1 MPEFTL
7 VTGAC
12 GGLGSAFVRLLA
24 ERGEALFL
32 TGRSETRLTALK
44 KELLAA
50 FPALTVE
57 VCACDLTDEASRAA
71 LFAFADD
78 RKMRFARLVYVAG
91 VDTQKA
97 LEKYTAQKV
106 VLQSRVNLEAACDL
120 ACGVFVRRGDFPEFL
135 AVGSMSAST
144 PMPYFALYSATKTGL
159 EQLFVALHGEWKG
172 RAKVTVVLPGGI
184 PTREDIKENI
194 RAHGWFG
201 RVSALSP
208 RTVAERSLRALARN
222 RRKTVIGGWNKLL
235 YALTRCVPT
244 GIRLSFVSRMW
255 SKTEKDAF

>member
-12 GGLGSAFVRLLA
+12 GGLGGAFARLLA

-32 TGRSETRLTALK
+32 TWRTEARLLALK
-44 KELLAA
+44 SRLLAD

-57 VCACDLTDEASRAA
+57 ICACDLTDEVSRAA
-71 LFAFADD
+71 LLAYADEKD
-78 RKMRFARLVYVAG
+78 MRFSRLVYVAG

-97 LEKYTAQKV
+97 LEKYTADKV

-120 ACGVFVRRGDFPEFL
+120 ARGVFARGGTEFL

-144 PMPYFALYSATKTGL
+144 PMPYFALYSATKKGL
-159 EQLFVALHGEWKG
+159 EQLFVALHTEWKG
-172 RAKVTVVLPGGI
+172 RAKVAVVLPGGI

-201 RVSALSP
+201 RVSALP
-208 RTVAERSLRALARN
+208 PHTVAERSLKALARN
-222 RRKTVIGGWNKLL
+222 RRKVVIGGWNKLL
-235 YALTRCVPT
+235 YALTKCVPT
-244 GIRLSFVSRMW
+244 GIRLAFVARMW

>member
-12 GGLGSAFVRLLA
+12 GGLGGAFVRLLA

-32 TGRSETRLTALK
+32 TGRTEARLLALK
-44 KELLAA
+44 SRLLAD

-57 VCACDLTDEASRAA
+57 ICACDLTDEVSRAA
-71 LFAFADD
+71 LLAYADEKD
-78 RKMRFARLVYVAG
+78 MRFSRLVYVAG

-97 LEKYTAQKV
+97 LEKYTADKV

-120 ACGVFVRRGDFPEFL
+120 ARGVFARGGTEFL

-144 PMPYFALYSATKTGL
+144 PMPYFALYSATKKGL
-159 EQLFVALHGEWKG
+159 EQLFVALHAEWKG

-201 RVSALSP
+201 RVSALP
-208 RTVAERSLRALARN
+208 PHTVAERSLKALSRN
-222 RRKTVIGGWNKLL
+222 RRKVVIGGWNKLL
-235 YALTRCVPT
+235 YALTKCVPT
-244 GIRLSFVSRMW
+244 GIRLAFVARMW

>member
-120 ACGVFVRRGDFPEFL
+120 ACGVYVRRGDFPEFL

-144 PMPYFALYSATKTGL
+144 PMPYFALYSAAKKGL
-159 EQLFVALHGEWKG
+159 EQLFVALHEEWRG
-172 RAKVTVVLPGGI
+172 RADVTVVLPGGI

-194 RAHGWFG
+194 RSHGWFG
-201 RVSALSP
+201 RVSALPP
-208 RTVAERSLRALARN
+208 RTVAERALKALSRNKRRA
-222 RRKTVIGGWNKLL
+222 VIGFWNKLL
-235 YALTRCVPT
+235 YGATRLVPLSL
-244 GIRLSFVSRMW
+244 RLRFVARMW
-255 SKTEKDAF
+255 SRTQKDAF

>member
-44 KELLAA
+44 KELLAD

-57 VCACDLTDEASRAA
+57 ICACDLTDEVSRAA
-71 LFAFADD
+71 LLAYADEKD
-78 RKMRFARLVYVAG
+78 MRFSRLVYVAG

-97 LEKYTAQKV
+97 LEKYTADKV

-120 ACGVFVRRGDFPEFL
+120 ARGVFARGGTEFL

-144 PMPYFALYSATKTGL
+144 PMPYFALYSATKKGL
-159 EQLFVALHGEWKG
+159 EQLFVALHAEWKG

-201 RVSALSP
+201 RVSALPP
-208 RTVAERSLRALARN
+208 RTVAERSLKALARD
-222 RRKTVIGGWNKLL
+222 RRKVVIGGWNKLL
-235 YALTRCVPT
+235 YALTKCVPT
-244 GIRLSFVSRMW
+244 GIRLAFVARMW

>member
-12 GGLGSAFVRLLA
+12 GGLGGAFVRLLA
-24 ERGEALFL
+24 ERGAALFL
-32 TGRSETRLTALK
+32 TGRTEARLLALK
-44 KELLAA
+44 SRLLAD

-57 VCACDLTDEASRAA
+57 ICACDLTDEVSRAA
-71 LFAFADD
+71 LLAYADEKD
-78 RKMRFARLVYVAG
+78 MRFSRLVYVAG

-97 LEKYTAQKV
+97 LEKYTADKV

-120 ACGVFVRRGDFPEFL
+120 ARGVFARGGTEFL

-144 PMPYFALYSATKTGL
+144 PMPYFALYSATKKGL
-159 EQLFVALHGEWKG
+159 EQLFVALHAEWKG

-208 RTVAERSLRALARN
+208 RTVAERSLKALARN
-222 RRKTVIGGWNKLL
+222 RRKVVIGGWNKLL
-235 YALTRCVPT
+235 YALTKCVPT
-244 GIRLSFVSRMW
+244 GIRLAFVARMW

>member
-12 GGLGSAFVRLLA
+12 GGLGGAFVRLLA

-32 TGRSETRLTALK
+32 TGRTEARLAALK
-44 KELLAA
+44 HSLLAD

-57 VCACDLTDEASRAA
+57 ICACDLTDEASRAA
-71 LFAFADD
+71 LLAFADG
-78 RKMRFARLVYVAG
+78 RQMRIARLVYVAG

-97 LEKYTAQKV
+97 LEKYTADKI
-106 VLQSRVNLEAACDL
+106 VLQSRVNLEGACDL
-120 ACGVFVRRGDFPEFL
+120 ARGAFARGGTEFL

-144 PMPYFALYSATKTGL
+144 PMPYFALYSATKKGL
-159 EQLFVALHGEWKG
+159 EQLFVALHAEWKG

-184 PTREDIKENI
+184 PTREDIRENI

-201 RVSALSP
+201 RVSALPP
-208 RTVAERSLRALARN
+208 RTVAERSLKALARN
-222 RRKTVIGGWNKLL
+222 RRKVVIGGWNKLL

-244 GIRLSFVSRMW
+244 GIRLAFVARMW

>member
-12 GGLGSAFVRLLA
+12 GGLGGAFVQLLA
-24 ERGEALFL
+24 ERGEALLL
-32 TGRSETRLTALK
+32 TGRSEARLAALK
-44 KELLAA
+44 QRLLSG

-57 VCACDLTDEASRAA
+57 ILACDLTDEASRAA
-71 LFAFADD
+71 LLAFADG
-78 RKMRFARLVYVAG
+78 RQMRISRLVYVAG

-97 LEKYTAQKV
+97 LEKYTADKV
-106 VLQSRVNLEAACDL
+106 ALQSRVNLEGACDL
-120 ACGVFVRRGDFPEFL
+120 ARGVFARGGTEFL

-144 PMPYFALYSATKTGL
+144 PMPYFALYSATKKGL
-159 EQLFVALHGEWKG
+159 EQLFVALHAEWKG

-201 RVSALSP
+201 RISALPP
-208 RTVAERSLRALARN
+208 RTVAERSLKALARN
-222 RRKTVIGGWNKLL
+222 RRKVVIGGWNKLL

-244 GIRLSFVSRMW
+244 GIRLAFVARMW

>member
-12 GGLGSAFVRLLA
+12 GGLGGAFVRLLA

-32 TGRSETRLTALK
+32 TGRTEARLLALK
-44 KELLAA
+44 SRLLAD

-57 VCACDLTDEASRAA
+57 ICACDLTDEVSRAA
-71 LFAFADD
+71 LLAYADGKD
-78 RKMRFARLVYVAG
+78 MRFSRLVYVAG

-97 LEKYTAQKV
+97 LEKYTAEKV

-120 ACGVFVRRGDFPEFL
+120 ARGVFARGGTEFL

-144 PMPYFALYSATKTGL
+144 PMPYFALYSATKKGL
-159 EQLFVALHGEWKG
+159 EQLFVALHAEWKG

-201 RVSALSP
+201 RVSALPP
-208 RTVAERSLRALARN
+208 RTVAERSLKALSRN
-222 RRKTVIGGWNKLL
+222 RRKVVIGGWNKLL
-235 YALTRCVPT
+235 YALTKCVPT
-244 GIRLSFVSRMW
+244 GIRLAFVARMW

>member
-71 LFAFADD
+71 LFAFADEKD
-78 RKMRFARLVYVAG
+78 MRFSRLVYVAG

-97 LEKYTAQKV
+97 LEKYTADKV

-120 ACGVFVRRGDFPEFL
+120 ARGVFARGGTEFL

-144 PMPYFALYSATKTGL
+144 PMPYFALYSATKKGL
-159 EQLFVALHGEWKG
+159 EQLFVALHAEWKG

-201 RVSALSP
+201 RVSALPP
-208 RTVAERSLRALARN
+208 RTVAERSLKALARN
-222 RRKTVIGGWNKLL
+222 RRKVVIGGWNKLL
-235 YALTRCVPT
+235 YALTKCVPT
-244 GIRLSFVSRMW
+244 GIRLAFVARMW

>member
-12 GGLGSAFVRLLA
+12 GGLGGAFVRLLA

-32 TGRSETRLTALK
+32 TGRTEARLLALK
-44 KELLAA
+44 SRLLAD

-57 VCACDLTDEASRAA
+57 ICACDLTDEVSRAA
-71 LFAFADD
+71 LLAYADEKD
-78 RKMRFARLVYVAG
+78 MRFSRLVYVAG

-97 LEKYTAQKV
+97 LEKYTADKV

-120 ACGVFVRRGDFPEFL
+120 ARGVFARGGTEFL

-144 PMPYFALYSATKTGL
+144 PMPYFALYSATKKGL
-159 EQLFVALHGEWKG
+159 EQLFVALHAEWKG

-201 RVSALSP
+201 RVSALPP
-208 RTVAERSLRALARN
+208 RTVAGRSLKALSRN
-222 RRKTVIGGWNKLL
+222 RRKVVIGGWNKLL
-235 YALTRCVPT
+235 YALTKCVPT
-244 GIRLSFVSRMW
+244 GIRLAFVARMW